1 MKYLVTGGAG
11 FIGANVV
18 EQLLAVGHTVTVLD
32 DLSLGKRERVPEAVT
47 FLQGSITDPAMCA
60 QACAGQDG
68 VFHLAA
74 IPRMPY
80 SIEKPFETNE
90 VNVDGTL
97 RMLIA
102 ARDAGVKR
110 FVFSSSSSIYGPQDT
125 MPFVE
130 TMTPHPLSP
139 YGLQKCIGEG
149 WCTMFSQLY
158 KLPTVA
164 LRYFN
169 VYGGKWHEASGSYP
183 LVTALFIKQRK
194 EGKPLTLTGDGQYR
208 RDFTH
213 VTDVAAANILAM
225 ESQNIHGGEIFNIGA
240 GNNASVKDV
249 ADMIGGPTEFIPE
262 RVGDPRET
270 LANNSLAKQ
279 IIGWEPQMK
288 LADGIAEL
296 KQLAGIV

>member
-18 EQLLAVGHTVTVLD
+18 ELLLSEGHIVTVLD
-32 DLSLGKRERVPEAVT
+32 DLSLGKRERVPSDARFIE
-47 FLQGSITDPAMCA
+47 GSITDAATCA

-74 IPRMPY
+74 IPRMPL
-80 SIEKPFETNE
+80 SIEKPYETNE
-90 VNVDGTL
+90 VNVNGLL

-110 FVFSSSSSIYGPQDT
+110 FVFSSSSSIYGPQDAF
-125 MPFVE
+125 PFVE

-149 WCTMFSQLY
+149 WCALFAQLY
-158 KLPTVA
+158 KLHTVS

-194 EGKPLTLTGDGQYR
+194 EGKPLTLTGDGEYR

-213 VTDVAAANILAM
+213 VTDVARANLLAM
-225 ESQNIHGGEIFNIGA
+225 ESENVFGGEAFNIGA
-240 GNNASVKDV
+240 GNNASIKQI
-249 ADMIGGPTEFIPE
+249 AEMIGGPTEFIPE

-270 LANNSLAKQ
+270 LADNSLAKK
-279 IIGWEPQMK
+279 IIGWEPQVK
-288 LADGIAEL
+288 LVDGIAEL
-296 KQLAGIV
+296 KQLAGL

>member
-18 EQLLAVGHTVTVLD
+18 EQLLAAGHTVTVLD
-32 DLSLGKRERVPEAVT
+32 DLSLGKRERVPAAAT
-47 FLQGSITDPAMCA
+47 FLQGSITDAAMCA

-68 VFHLAA
+68 VLHLAA
-74 IPRMPY
+74 IPRMPL
-80 SIEKPFETNE
+80 SIEKPYETNE
-90 VNVDGTL
+90 VNVNGTL

-102 ARDAGVKR
+102 ARDTGVKR

-130 TMTPHPLSP
+130 TMIPHPLSP

-149 WCTMFSQLY
+149 WCAMFSELY

-194 EGKPLTLTGDGQYR
+194 EGRPLTLTGDGQYR

-213 VTDVAAANILAM
+213 VTDVAYANILAM
-225 ESQNIHGGEIFNIGA
+225 ESPNIHGGEIFNIGA

-270 LANNSLAKQ
+270 LANNNLVKQ
-279 IIGWEPQMK
+279 VIGWEPQVK

-296 KQLAGIV
+296 KQLAGI